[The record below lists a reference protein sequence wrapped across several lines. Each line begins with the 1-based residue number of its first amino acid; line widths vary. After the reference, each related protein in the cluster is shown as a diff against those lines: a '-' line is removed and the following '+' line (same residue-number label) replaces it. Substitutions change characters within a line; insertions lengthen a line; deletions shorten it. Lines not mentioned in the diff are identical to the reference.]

1 MVLEVDSNNV
11 VEEEVQ
17 SPLSL
22 KLNDSSSKIGG
33 TQTMRPQNH
42 SELED
47 LLLMDCETANRF
59 SPNGTP
65 EPFESE
71 CCVGVVLPMIRT
83 SNKTKGNTR
92 NEKVYDYFRSKK
104 RGFEFQFQLKLKKIP
119 EGDFYI
125 SCQLSE
131 PLQLNIIKRALAG
144 AILKFVKTL
153 NRDFYYSLEKEGKEK
168 SPHLSFLAESSFDRI
183 VVTKPGEVAP
193 KLGCEIYE
201 DPDSIKARKNGTKIE
216 FNTQDTYTFSL
227 WSAYIDFC
235 QWKYQNI
242 PAIPSLSLSSII
254 GTQYF
259 SLTWYCLASSDRK
272 QFYQSNMKT
281 MMSFEFGH
289 CKKTSYGPTARK
301 WIQKYQTA
309 CTHLP
314 CIFSLAK
321 NADRESEDRK
331 GRKDAETDSESDFE

>member
-131 PLQLNIIKRALAG
+131 PLQLNIIKRYDSML
-144 AILKFVKTL
+144 
-153 NRDFYYSLEKEGKEK
+153 FYWS
-168 SPHLSFLAESSFDRI
+168 
-183 VVTKPGEVAP
+183 
-193 KLGCEIYE
+193 IY
-201 DPDSIKARKNGTKIE
+201 KIE
-216 FNTQDTYTFSL
+216 
-227 WSAYIDFC
+227 DFLFLLNFHFFV
-235 QWKYQNI
+235 WI
-242 PAIPSLSLSSII
+242 EHWLV
-254 GTQYF
+254 QY
-259 SLTWYCLASSDRK
+259 
-272 QFYQSNMKT
+272 
-281 MMSFEFGH
+281 
-289 CKKTSYGPTARK
+289 
-301 WIQKYQTA
+301 
-309 CTHLP
+309 
-314 CIFSLAK
+314 
-321 NADRESEDRK
+321 
-331 GRKDAETDSESDFE
+331 